1 MYTITT
7 ASKVFFSLHK
17 VKKTLNANYIRFFLL
32 NFLKNLCVKICV
44 KKRGTH
50 EMRKFKSV
58 NELVNSLKPDYPVYC
73 IRTEQIKK
81 SVTFF
86 KENFPGKILYA
97 VKTNPHEKII
107 KQIISNG
114 VKDFDVAS
122 LSEIKLIKKISSEV
136 NLHFMHTI
144 KSKQSISSAY
154 FDYGVKSF
162 SLDNKDEL
170 RKILE
175 ATNQAK
181 DLKLFVRIAIS
192 NEHAEIDLSRKFG
205 ALPSEALGL
214 VRLCKEHSRKLG
226 ISFHVG
232 SQCMEKIS
240 YSKGI
245 REVGNIIKKTK
256 IIPDIINIGGGFPAI
271 YPDLKPEPL
280 IKYMEEIKKG
290 IDNLKLNKLPEI
302 ICEPG
307 RAIVAESGSSIVK
320 VILRK
325 KQNLYINDG
334 TYGSL
339 FDAGVPNFIFPSKM
353 ITDGRIQSK
362 KMTSFSFF
370 GPTCD
375 SLDYMKG
382 PFLLPNNIK
391 EGDYI
396 ELGQLGAYGLT
407 FRTNFNG
414 FYSNEIYEVNDKPIM
429 SLFEESN
436 EKVDSLV
443 A

>member
-1 MYTITT
+1 
-7 ASKVFFSLHK
+7 
-17 VKKTLNANYIRFFLL
+17 
-32 NFLKNLCVKICV
+32 
-44 KKRGTH
+44 
-50 EMRKFKSV
+50 MRKFKSV
-58 NELVNSLKPDYPVYC
+58 NELVNTLKPDYPVYC
-73 IRTEQIKK
+73 IRPNEIKK
-81 SVTFF
+81 SVNFF
-86 KENFPGKILYA
+86 RENFPGKILYA

-107 KQIISNG
+107 KQIISSGIKN
-114 VKDFDVAS
+114 FDVAS
-122 LSEIKLIKKISSEV
+122 LKEIKLIKKINSEV
-136 NLHFMHTI
+136 KLHFMHTI
-144 KSKQSISSAY
+144 KSKESITSAY
-154 FDYGVKSF
+154 HNYGVRSF
-162 SLDNKDEL
+162 ALDNKDEL

-181 DLKLFVRIAIS
+181 DLQLFVRIAIS

-205 ALPSEALGL
+205 ALPTEALGL
-214 VRLCKEHSRKLG
+214 VRLCKEHSKKIG

-240 YSKGI
+240 YSVGI
-245 REVGNIIKKTK
+245 QEIENIIKKTK
-256 IIPDIINIGGGFPAI
+256 IVPDTINIGGGFPSI

-290 IDNLKLNKLPEI
+290 FSNLKLNKLPEI

-307 RAIVAESGSSIVK
+307 RAIVAESGSTIVK

-353 ITDGRIQSK
+353 ISNGRIHSK
-362 KMTSFSFF
+362 KMTPFSFF

-396 ELGQLGAYGLT
+396 ELGQLGAYSLT

-414 FYSNEIYEVNDKPIM
+414 FYSNEIFEVNDKPIM
-429 SLFEESN
+429 SLHEESN
-436 EKVDSLV
+436 EKVNSLV

>member
-1 MYTITT
+1 MP
-7 ASKVFFSLHK
+7 FFSLHK

-32 NFLKNLCVKICV
+32 NFLKNLCVN
-44 KKRGTH
+44 KRGTH

-58 NELVNSLKPDYPVYC
+58 NELVNTLKPDYPVYC

-86 KENFPGKILYA
+86 KDKFPGKILYA
-97 VKTNPHEKII
+97 VKTNPHEKVI

-114 VKDFDVAS
+114 IKDFDVAS
-122 LSEIKLIKKISSEV
+122 LAEIKLIKKINSEV

-144 KSKQSISSAY
+144 KSKESISSAY
-154 FDYGVKSF
+154 FDYGVRSF
-162 SLDNKDEL
+162 SLDNKEEL
-170 RKILE
+170 RKILD

-181 DLKLFVRIAIS
+181 DLILFARIAIS

-214 VRLCKEHSRKLG
+214 VRLCKEHSKKLG

-280 IKYMEEIKKG
+280 IKYMDEIKKG
-290 IDNLKLNKLPEI
+290 IKNLKLNKLPEI

-307 RAIVAESGSSIVK
+307 RAIVAESGSTIVK

-353 ITDGRIQSK
+353 ITDGRVQSK
-362 KMTSFSFF
+362 KLTSFSLF

-414 FYSNEIYEVNDKPIM
+414 FFSNEIFEVNDKPIM
-429 SLFEESN
+429 SLYEESN
-436 EKVDSLV
+436 EKIDSLV

>member
-1 MYTITT
+1 
-7 ASKVFFSLHK
+7 
-17 VKKTLNANYIRFFLL
+17 
-32 NFLKNLCVKICV
+32 
-44 KKRGTH
+44 
-50 EMRKFKSV
+50 MRKFKTV

-73 IRTEQIKK
+73 MRTEEIRK
-81 SVTFF
+81 SVKFF

-107 KQIISNG
+107 KNIIANG
-114 VKDFDVAS
+114 IKDFDVAS
-122 LSEIKLIKKISSEV
+122 LNEIKLIKKMNSEV
-136 NLHFMHTI
+136 NLHFMHTV
-144 KSKQSISSAY
+144 KSKESISSAY
-154 FDYGVKSF
+154 FDYDVRSF

-205 ALPSEALGL
+205 AHPSEALGL
-214 VRLCKEHSRKLG
+214 VRLCKDHSKKLG
-226 ISFHVG
+226 MSFHVG
-232 SQCMEKIS
+232 SQCMHKIS
-240 YSKGI
+240 FSKGLK
-245 REVGNIIKKTK
+245 EVENIIRKTK
-256 IIPDIINIGGGFPAI
+256 IIPDTINIGGGFPAI

-280 IKYMEEIKKG
+280 INYMEEIKKG
-290 IDNLKLNKLPEI
+290 IRNLKLNKLPEI

-307 RAIVAESGSSIVK
+307 RAIVAESGSTIVK

-325 KQNLYINDG
+325 KQNLYLNDG

-339 FDAGVPNFIFPSKM
+339 FDAGVPNFVLPTRM
-353 ITDGRIQSK
+353 ITGRRVQSK
-362 KMTSFSFF
+362 KLTSFSFF

-375 SLDYMKG
+375 SLDFMKG

-414 FYSNEIYEVNDKPIM
+414 FYSNEIFEVKDKPIM
-429 SLFEESN
+429 SLYEETN